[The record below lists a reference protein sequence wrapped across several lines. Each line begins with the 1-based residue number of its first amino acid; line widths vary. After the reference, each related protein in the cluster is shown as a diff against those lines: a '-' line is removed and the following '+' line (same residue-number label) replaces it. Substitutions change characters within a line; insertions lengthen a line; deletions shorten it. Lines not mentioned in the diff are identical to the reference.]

1 MADKQKLLFLF
12 DVDGTLTP
20 SRQKMTDEVREMLKS
35 LRKDYYIGFVG
46 GSNIE
51 KQIEQVGDDCL
62 TLFDYGFPENGLS
75 FYKGEKLVT
84 QKKFIDE
91 IKENL
96 YQEFVNFCLDYLS
109 KVELPFKRG
118 NFIEFRDSMVNISP
132 CGRSCTNEER
142 QRFFQYDNEHHVR
155 EAMVKVLKEKFEK
168 HNLQFS
174 IGGQISIDVFPKG
187 WDKTYCLTHVKEE
200 GINKIYFFGDKTSLG
215 GNDYEIFTDQRVIG
229 ETVLDPSDTIKKVAE
244 VVKTLKNE

>member
-1 MADKQKLLFLF
+1 MPDKQKILFLF

-20 SRQKMTDEVREMLKS
+20 SRQKMTDDIRHMLTS
-35 LRKDYYIGFVG
+35 LSKDYYVGFVG
-46 GSNIE
+46 GSDIG
-51 KQIEQVGDDCL
+51 KQVEQVGDDCL

-75 FYKGEKLVT
+75 FYKKTKLIK

-109 KVELPFKRG
+109 KVNLPFKRG
-118 NFIEFRDSMVNISP
+118 NFIEFRNSMVNISP

-142 QRFFQYDNEHHVR
+142 AEFFKYDKENHVR
-155 EAMVKVLKEKFEK
+155 EDMVKVLKDKFDK
-168 HNLQFS
+168 HNLHFS

-187 WDKTYCLTHVKEE
+187 WDKTYCLKHVKDE
-200 GINKIYFFGDKTSLG
+200 GISEIYFFGDKTAVG
-215 GNDYEIFTDQRVIG
+215 GNDYEIYIDQRVKG
-229 ETVLDPSDTIKKVAE
+229 ETVLDPKDTIKKVNG
-244 VVKTLKNE
+244 VLQKIKKQ